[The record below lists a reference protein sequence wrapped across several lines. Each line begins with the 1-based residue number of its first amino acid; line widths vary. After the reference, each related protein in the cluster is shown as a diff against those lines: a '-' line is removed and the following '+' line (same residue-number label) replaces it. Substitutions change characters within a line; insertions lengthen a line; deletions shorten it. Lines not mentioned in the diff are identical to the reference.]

1 MQKDGID
8 VKRAA
13 SLSAAGIGS
22 VKMDNQFKYDQ
33 EDKNTFDKAV
43 ESTVVVTV
51 GSKPPSD
58 GM

>member
-22 VKMDNQFKYDQ
+22 VKTENQFKYDQ
-33 EDKNTFDKAV
+33 ENKNTFDKAV
-43 ESTVVVTV
+43 ENTEFITV